1 MFFENGFSKWP
12 LVSSEV
18 FSLNSFYYVIENNIM
33 LPPKNFLIKITLLLL
48 LLFVYFRPHEPRNR
62 FGLLSFIH
70 GSIFITLV
78 LLSLLNQLIACL
90 HNPFYFST
98 TLLLLNFIFDLVC
111 LSFFPPPHF
120 FRLPLSLSIS
130 ILYSNASQL
139 PLALRTTY
147 TSFCFL
153 SSSTLAD
160 LNLAIGPWLFAFPCF
175 LKYYCTSDIFIVFIT
190 PSITYPD

>member
-1 MFFENGFSKWP
+1 
-12 LVSSEV
+12 
-18 FSLNSFYYVIENNIM
+18 M
-33 LPPKNFLIKITLLLL
+33 LPPKNFLIKITLLL

-78 LLSLLNQLIACL
+78 LLSLLNQLIAYL
-90 HNPFYFST
+90 HKPFYFST
-98 TLLLLNFIFDLVC
+98 TLLLFNFIFDLVC
-111 LSFFPPPHF
+111 LSFFSPPHF

-139 PLALRTTY
+139 PLATY

-160 LNLAIGPWLFAFPCF
+160 LNLTIGPWLYAFPCF

>member
-18 FSLNSFYYVIENNIM
+18 FSLNSFYYVVENNIM
-33 LPPKNFLIKITLLLL
+33 LPPKNFLIEITLLLL
-48 LLFVYFRPHEPRNR
+48 LLFVYFRSHEPRNR

-78 LLSLLNQLIACL
+78 LLSLLNQLIAYL
-90 HNPFYFST
+90 HNPVYFST
-98 TLLLLNFIFDLVC
+98 TLLLLNFIFHFVC
-111 LSFFPPPHF
+111 LSFFFPPHF

-139 PLALRTTY
+139 PLALPTTY

-153 SSSTLAD
+153 SSSILAD
-160 LNLAIGPWLFAFPCF
+160 LNLAIRPWLNNQLFPA
-175 LKYYCTSDIFIVFIT
+175 SS
-190 PSITYPD
+190 SISVHLIYLF

>member
-18 FSLNSFYYVIENNIM
+18 FSLNSFYYVIENNIV
-33 LPPKNFLIKITLLLL
+33 LPPKNLLIKITLLLS

-62 FGLLSFIH
+62 IGLLSFIH

-78 LLSLLNQLIACL
+78 LLSLLNQLIAYL

-111 LSFFPPPHF
+111 LSFFS
-120 FRLPLSLSIS
+120 LPTFSDCLLV
-130 ILYSNASQL
+130 Y
-139 PLALRTTY
+139 
-147 TSFCFL
+147 
-153 SSSTLAD
+153 
-160 LNLAIGPWLFAFPCF
+160 LFPF
-175 LKYYCTSDIFIVFIT
+175 FIVT
-190 PSITYPD
+190 PHSSL